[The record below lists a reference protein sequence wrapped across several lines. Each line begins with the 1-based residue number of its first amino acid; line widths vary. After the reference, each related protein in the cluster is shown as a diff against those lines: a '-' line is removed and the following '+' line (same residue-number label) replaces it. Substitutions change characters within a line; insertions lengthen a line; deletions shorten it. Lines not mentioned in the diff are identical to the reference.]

1 MNIMIDYS
9 LYLVTDHTLSK
20 GRTTLEIVEL
30 AIKGGVTCV
39 QLRNKEASD
48 DEFRKEAYQL
58 IKLTRHY
65 SIPLIINDRVEIAQE
80 IGAQGLHLGQSDMPL
95 AEARN
100 IVDKSMI
107 IGISAETVEDAIV
120 AEKNN
125 ADYIGISPVFQ
136 TQTKKDIAPPL
147 GLDGIRAIR
156 NAVNLPLVGIGG
168 ISAANAAEVIHA
180 GADGVAVVSAI
191 VSADS
196 PNYASRML
204 LQTVQEALLSR

>member
-1 MNIMIDYS
+1 MIDYS